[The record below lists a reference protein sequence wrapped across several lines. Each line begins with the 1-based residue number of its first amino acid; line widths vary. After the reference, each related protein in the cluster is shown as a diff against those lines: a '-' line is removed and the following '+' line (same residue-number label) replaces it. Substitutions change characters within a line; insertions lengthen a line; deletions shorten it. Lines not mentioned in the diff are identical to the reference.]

1 MDQLQTCVKPTSC
14 FISPSDRDT
23 ENGWEKSHKHIAQVH
38 WNGMELPHLMACFR
52 FIQQFVYLYR
62 ITSASDF
69 LEYLSQIF
77 FLLLKS
83 PSLGLLQ
90 NCCVSSSWYMIKLF
104 FAIHLVW
111 HCHVRYWGVTLSMK
125 CVSRCGSFESRCR
138 DFPRGP
144 VVKTPGFQ
152 RRGCRFDP

>member
-1 MDQLQTCVKPTSC
+1 MSSQLLVSFLPL
-14 FISPSDRDT
+14 T
-23 ENGWEKSHKHIAQVH
+23 ETLKMAEKNPINILPRSHLI
-38 WNGMELPHLMACFR
+38 ACFR
-52 FIQQFVYLYR
+52 FIQQFIYLYH

-111 HCHVRYWGVTLSMK
+111 HCHVRYWGVTLLMK
-125 CVSRCGSFESRCR
+125 CVSRCGSFESQCR
-138 DFPRGP
+138 VFRRGP
-144 VVKTPGFQ
+144 AVKTPGFQ
-152 RRGCRFDP
+152 CRGCRFDP